1 MSDRSKVL
9 LIHPEE
15 ARHKYNFKG
24 IIENECLDLEY
35 LSAVLQEKGY
45 SVFFWDG
52 KIEDTKAADKIE
64 EIKPDVVYIT
74 G

>member
-1 MSDRSKVL
+1 MKIL

-35 LSAVLQEKGY
+35 LSTVLQSEKHE
-45 SVFFWDG
+45 VFFWDG
-52 KIEDTKAADKIE
+52 KIQKRQ
-64 EIKPDVVYIT
+64 IKSTRSILMSYI
-74 G
+74 